1 MLPLLCVPR
10 WECKLTEARMNGWLG
25 EVNGLTVSLHATTKL
40 TDLDRAIAR
49 ARGPVSIGRVCSD
62 FG

>member
-1 MLPLLCVPR
+1 
-10 WECKLTEARMNGWLG
+10 MNGWLG